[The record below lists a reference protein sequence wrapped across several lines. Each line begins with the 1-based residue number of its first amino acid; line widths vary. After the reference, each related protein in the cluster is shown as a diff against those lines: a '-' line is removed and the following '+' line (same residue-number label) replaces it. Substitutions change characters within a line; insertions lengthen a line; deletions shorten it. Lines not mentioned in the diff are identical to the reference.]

1 MKLFFSFIVTLL
13 VSTQIFSQEN
23 EEVLFMLNNE
33 PIFTK
38 EFLKAFEKNA
48 ELMTDSKN
56 KTADYLELFVNYKL
70 KVKEAKELK
79 LDTLPKYISE
89 LEDYKNIL
97 ILPYL
102 KDVEVTDKLVEEAYQ
117 RLQKEVNASHI
128 LINVKPYSTPKDT
141 LNAYNKLL
149 EARSLV
155 LKGENFAE
163 VAKKYSE
170 DPSVE
175 QNGGNLGFFTG
186 LQMVYPFENVAFTT
200 SKNEISMPFRT
211 KFGFH
216 ILQVYEIGKARGEVE
231 VAHIM
236 IKKEDLK
243 AEKKID
249 SLFKILKVE
258 NSNFSELAKNI
269 SDDRASAVN
278 GGKLKRFGFGEMNED
293 FAKVAFEMKE
303 SGEIS
308 NPFKTKYGWHIV
320 KLLNKYP
327 VESFDNMKAKL
338 TREIQRDERSNLI
351 GKSVIKKLM
360 NTYKI
365 EVNKKALD
373 QFEIEDYRNEL
384 NNFKKF
390 LFKIESKTIFQK
402 DFIAFLKATRYVT
415 INTAFNSFIEQEV
428 LNYYKANIEFV
439 NEDFADTYK
448 EFKEGLLLFDLLEKK
463 IWEKSKDSVGLSNYF
478 SEMKTKKYIDKD
490 FESIK
495 GTVISD
501 YQNNLEKLW
510 IEDLHKKYNVR
521 FNKKEKKKILKLN
534 K

>member
-1 MKLFFSFIVTLL
+1 MKLFFSFIIALL
-13 VSTQIFSQEN
+13 ASTQIFSQEN
-23 EEVLFMLNNE
+23 EEVLFTLNNE
-33 PIFTK
+33 PVFTK
-38 EFLKAFEKNA
+38 EFLKAYEKNA
-48 ELMTDSKN
+48 ELITESNN

-79 LDTLPKYISE
+79 LDTFPKYISE
-89 LEDYKNIL
+89 LEDYKNRL

-102 KDVEVTDKLVEEAYQ
+102 KDADVTKKLVEEAYQ

-128 LINVKPYSTPKDT
+128 LINMKPDSSPKDT

-149 EARSLV
+149 EARNLV
-155 LKGENFAE
+155 LKGEDFTE

-186 LQMVYPFENVAFTT
+186 LQMVYPFENAAFTT
-200 SKNEISMPFRT
+200 TKNEVSMPFRT

-216 ILQVYEIGKARGEVE
+216 ILQVHEIRKARGEVE

-249 SLFKILKVE
+249 SVFNMLKVD

-269 SDDRASAVN
+269 SDDRASAIN
-278 GGKLKRFGFGEMNED
+278 GGKLKRFGYGEMIAD

-303 SGEIS
+303 VGEIS
-308 NPFKTKYGWHIV
+308 NPFKTKYGWHII
-320 KLLNKYP
+320 KLINKYP
-327 VESFDNMKAKL
+327 IESFDEMKAKL
-338 TREIQRDERSNLI
+338 TQEIQRDERSNLI
-351 GKSVIKKLM
+351 GKSVIKKLT

-365 EVNKKALD
+365 KVNKEALN
-373 QFEIEDYRNEL
+373 QLETEDYRNEL
-384 NNFKKF
+384 NGFDQE

-402 DFIAFLKATRYVT
+402 DFIAFLKANKFAT
-415 INTAFNSFIEQEV
+415 INSAFNSFKEQEV

-439 NEDFADTYK
+439 NEEFADTYK

-463 IWEKSKDSVGLSNYF
+463 IWEKSKDSIGLSNYF
-478 SEMKTKKYIDKD
+478 SKMKPKKYIEKD
-490 FESIK
+490 FKSIK

-501 YQNNLEKLW
+501 YQIHLENLW
-510 IEDLHKKYNVR
+510 IEDLHKKYRVK
-521 FNKKEKKKILKLN
+521 FNSKEKKKVLKN
-534 K
+534 

>member
-1 MKLFFSFIVTLL
+1 MKLFFLFIVSLL
-13 VSTQIFSQEN
+13 ASIQIYSQEN
-23 EEVLFMLNNE
+23 EEVLFTINNE
-33 PIFTK
+33 SVLTK

-56 KTADYLELFVNYKL
+56 KTSEYLELFVNYKL

-79 LDTLPKYISE
+79 LDTFPKYILE
-89 LEDYKNIL
+89 LEDYKNRL

-102 KDVEVTDKLVEEAYQ
+102 KDVEVTNKLVEEAYQ

-128 LINVKPYSTPKDT
+128 LINIKPDSSPKDT
-141 LNAYNKLL
+141 INAFNKLL
-149 EARSLV
+149 EARNLV
-155 LKGENFAE
+155 LNGEDFAE

-186 LQMVYPFENVAFTT
+186 LQMVYPFENAAFTT
-200 SKNEISMPFRT
+200 AKNEVSMPFRT

-216 ILQVYEIGKARGEVE
+216 ILQVHEIRKARGEVE

-249 SLFKILKVE
+249 SVFNMLKIE
-258 NSNFSELAKNI
+258 NSNFSEMAKNI
-269 SDDRASAVN
+269 SDDRASAIN
-278 GGKLKRFGFGEMNED
+278 GGKLKRFGYGEMIAD
-293 FAKVAFEMKE
+293 FAKVAYEMKE
-303 SGEIS
+303 VGEIS
-308 NPFKTKYGWHIV
+308 NPFKTKYGWHII
-320 KLLNKYP
+320 KLINKYP
-327 VESFDNMKAKL
+327 IESFENMKAKL
-338 TREIQRDERSNLI
+338 TQEIQRDERSNLI
-351 GKSVIKKLM
+351 GNSVVKKLL

-365 EVNKKALD
+365 EVNNKALD
-373 QFEIEDYRNEL
+373 QFETEDYRNEL
-384 NNFKKF
+384 NSFNKD
-390 LFKIESKTIFQK
+390 LFKIESKIIFQK
-402 DFIAFLKATRYVT
+402 DFIAFLKSNKIVT
-415 INTAFNSFIEQEV
+415 IKASFNSFKEQEV

-439 NEDFADTYK
+439 NEEFADTYK

-463 IWEKSKDSVGLSNYF
+463 IWEKSKDSVGLSDYF
-478 SEMKTKKYIDKD
+478 SKMKSKKYIEKD

-501 YQNNLEKLW
+501 YQIHLENLW
-510 IEDLHKKYNVR
+510 IEDLHKNYNVK
-521 FNKKEKKKILKLN
+521 FNSKEKKKILKLN